1 MNAAFFSHRPAAAGM
16 QGMVASGHPL
26 ASLAGLRVLQD
37 GGNAID
43 AAVAVA
49 AALNVCEP
57 QMSGVGG
64 IGWMLIFHAES
75 GAGKVLNFSG
85 RAPAAARANVYDTY
99 QRRWEGAYTPVVPG
113 NVAGWFEA
121 LRKYGTMPAERLFQ
135 DAIRYADEGI
145 PATKHFC
152 FMVNF
157 VAEKKL
163 SKWPETAEIF
173 MPKGRVPQPGEIIA
187 QKDLAG
193 TLWTL
198 SCEGAEAFY
207 RSPLTAS
214 IGEFVQSKG
223 GFLAESDLRA
233 YETTWEEPIETSYR
247 GLAIR
252 TIPPNA
258 SAFQLLEL
266 FNLLEGYDLK
276 ALGHNTAKYIHL
288 LAEAGKLAV
297 ADRIAFGA
305 DPEFAKVPLS
315 GLISKPYAEMQRRR
329 IDLARAAAVGGD
341 RFNPNAPPD
350 ALRPGD
356 PLRPDSGLTTH
367 FSVADAEGNVVAVT
381 QTNGSIFGS
390 GMVVPETGVLLNN
403 ASYWFESDPA
413 YAGPNRIEPK
423 KRFEMPLAPV
433 HVLRDG
439 KPILSIGTPGSY
451 GILHTTAQMILN
463 VLEFGADI
471 QEAIEAPRF
480 KPVAGRTLA
489 IEDRVPAAVRA
500 ELEGLGHQPQL
511 MGDWCFE
518 LGGGNGLTID
528 PETGA
533 LFGGADPRRD
543 GGAIGY

>member
-1 MNAAFFSHRPAAAGM
+1 
-16 QGMVASGHPL
+16 MVASGHPL
-26 ASLAGLRVLQD
+26 ASQAGIRVLQA
-37 GGNAID
+37 GGNAVD

-64 IGWMLIFHAES
+64 IGWMLLFHAES
-75 GAGKVLNFSG
+75 GEGKVLNFSG
-85 RAPAAARANVYDTY
+85 RAPAAARRDVYDSY
-99 QRRWEGAYTPVVPG
+99 QRRWEGTYTPVVPG
-113 NVAGWFEA
+113 AVAGWFEA
-121 LRKYGTMPAERLFQ
+121 LKKYGTMPAERVFA

-145 PATKHFC
+145 PATKHLC

-163 SKWPETAEIF
+163 SKWPETASVY
-173 MPKGRVPQPGEIIA
+173 MPNGRVPRPGELIVN
-187 QKDLAG
+187 KDLAG
-193 TLWTL
+193 TLWSL
-198 SCEGAEAFY
+198 SCEGADTFY
-207 RSPLTAS
+207 RGPVAKA
-214 IGEFVQSKG
+214 IGEYVQSQH
-223 GFLAESDLRA
+223 GFLAEADLDA
-233 YETTWEEPIETSYR
+233 YAPAWEAPIETAYR
-247 GLAIR
+247 DVTLR

-266 FNLLEGYDLK
+266 FNLLEGFDLK

-288 LAEAGKLAV
+288 LAEAGKLTV

-305 DPEFAKVPLS
+305 DPAVANVPVT
-315 GLISKPYAEMQRRR
+315 GLISKAYAAERRGR
-329 IDLARAAAVGGD
+329 IDPARAAAVEGD
-341 RFNPNAPPD
+341 RFNPQAPPD
-350 ALRPGD
+350 ALPPGD
-356 PLRPDSGLTTH
+356 PLRFDSGLTTH
-367 FSVADAEGNVVAVT
+367 FSVADTDGNVVAVT

-390 GMVVPETGVLLNN
+390 GMMVPETGVLLNN
-403 ASYWFESDPA
+403 AAYWFETDPA
-413 YAGPNRIEPK
+413 YRGPNAIEAG

-439 KPILSIGTPGSY
+439 LPILSIGTPGSY
-451 GILHTTAQMILN
+451 GILHTTTQMILN
-463 VLEFGADI
+463 TLEFGADV

-489 IEDRVPAAVRA
+489 IEDRIPPAVRA
-500 ELEGLGHQPQL
+500 ELEAMGHQLQP

-518 LGGGNGLTID
+518 LGGGHGVALD

-543 GGAIGY
+543 GGAIGL